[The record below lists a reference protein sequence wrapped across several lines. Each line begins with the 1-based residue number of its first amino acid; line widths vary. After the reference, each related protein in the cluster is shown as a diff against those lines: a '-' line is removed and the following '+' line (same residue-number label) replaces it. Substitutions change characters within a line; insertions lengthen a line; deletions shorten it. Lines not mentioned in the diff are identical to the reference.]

1 MSNMINGSSILM
13 EDWIDASARLP
24 QEGETI
30 SLPGLSA
37 KYFVHGTALYNRG
50 RLSIPICLV
59 EKYKIENI

>member
-1 MSNMINGSSILM
+1 MD
-13 EDWIDASARLP
+13 DWIDARIMLP

-37 KYFVHGTALYNRG
+37 KFLVHGTALYNRG

-59 EKYKIENI
+59 EKYKIDNV